1 MGVPSGTKLG
11 KLIPLILMERHGICI
26 FNVLLI
32 LLSLSA
38 LQDMFPLIFNAVNN
52 VAELEEMSE
61 SMGVILIGYGVAVEE
76 RHSFMSIF
84 RLYPEHASKTQDR
97 VDDVCHAYG
106 LFYLLLGLF
115 MEICVACVKMPKTVI
130 NTSNMEYVIF
140 SVSAFFL
147 TWSSILLVR
156 HCGFLLFA
164 KRDSL
169 AAD

>member
-1 MGVPSGTKLG
+1 MCVRTETKLG
-11 KLIPLILMERHGICI
+11 KLIPLTLMERHAICI

-32 LLSLSA
+32 LLSISA
-38 LQDMFPLIFNAVNN
+38 LKDMFPLLFNAVNN
-52 VAELEEMSE
+52 VAELEDMSE

-76 RHSFMSIF
+76 RHSFMQIF
-84 RLYPEHASKTQDR
+84 RLYPDHASKLQDR
-97 VDDVCHAYG
+97 VDEVCHAYG

-130 NTSNMEYVIF
+130 NMSNMEYVIF
-140 SVSAFFL
+140 SISALFL
-147 TWSSILLVR
+147 TWNSILLVR

-169 AAD
+169 SAE